1 MVELRNVDMTGFLVW
16 SDFRERGGQ
25 FEKIAVSK
33 IQLSAGLVNL
43 LSSTPAPAW
52 PVTKTQNK
60 PI

>member
-33 IQLSAGLVNL
+33 IQLCEGLVNL
-43 LSSTPAPAW
+43 LSSTPAHAW
-52 PVTKTQNK
+52 LVT
-60 PI
+60 